1 MVVVDSEITGE
12 EWVEPEG
19 FRLDSEVVREVDS
32 VAETVAGE
40 VELAEADLLV
50 VEAVDL
56 AGMDS
61 IAVLDLAAMVEL
73 EADLM
78 VVEAVDLAEMDS
90 MAVLDLAAV
99 VELEADLVVVAVDLA
114 VTDSTMALDLTGLNY
129 VVAVDSLEM
138 LDLAGMLDSV
148 VVVVMDLTLDKATMD
163 LMDKGRWE
171 VSGLTMESIL
181 ETE

>member
-19 FRLDSEVVREVDS
+19 FRVDSEVARKVDS

-50 VEAVDL
+50 AEAVDL
-56 AGMDS
+56 AGTDS
-61 IAVLDLAAMVEL
+61 MAVLDLAAMVAL
-73 EADLM
+73 EADLVM
-78 VVEAVDLAEMDS
+78 EAVDLARMDS
-90 MAVLDLAAV
+90 MAVLDLAVV
-99 VELEADLVVVAVDLA
+99 VELAADLVMEAVDLA

-148 VVVVMDLTLDKATMD
+148 LVVMDLTLDKATMD
-163 LMDKGRWE
+163 LMDRAR
-171 VSGLTMESIL
+171 
-181 ETE
+181 